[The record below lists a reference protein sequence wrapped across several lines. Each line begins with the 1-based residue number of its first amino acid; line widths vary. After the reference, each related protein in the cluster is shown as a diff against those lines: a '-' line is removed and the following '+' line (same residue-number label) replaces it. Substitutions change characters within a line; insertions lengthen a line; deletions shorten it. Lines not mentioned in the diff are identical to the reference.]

1 MYTYQRCSYYLCNL
15 YMFVFYRI
23 IHMKLNRCI
32 LSEFSYFFIVF
43 QSILTGIGHISL
55 LSI

>member
-1 MYTYQRCSYYLCNL
+1 MYTYQRCSYYFCNL